1 MVGFFLLKYLS
12 LNAKTIFL
20 KKMKKYFL
28 ILIALISTNLLAKVD
43 HDPYPLSYFALRD
56 IISQVN
62 VSPDGKHLAM
72 MKIATKEGDPVLEI
86 YETNDLSKEPFRVN
100 ADPME
105 IMGYSW
111 IGNDNVLLSLR
122 QKVRDK
128 IEGFNEGV
136 YEGKLAKLDIRKEKI
151 KEFRVLNPRV
161 ENLLPFKP
169 NKVILSFNADS
180 AVNMRLPRQFRPRQ
194 YYELDLKSGRKK
206 LIING
211 KISLATIVFD
221 GHGNPRIGYGF
232 DQKNGEYVYYY
243 RGIKDEKWEEIHRQ
257 SEDSFENF
265 QIQGIDQE
273 AADTLFVVAH
283 NGRDKQA
290 LWTFDTRKK
299 DFGEMVY
306 ARNDVDVIGVRG
318 HSDRWN
324 KPDEVV
330 AVSYATDK
338 PYYEYFDAEEAKLYA
353 LLEKSIPNSH
363 YVQITSRSKDNE
375 AIVAYN
381 SGPQDPGTYYLLQD
395 NKLKEIGSKQPSFE
409 HDQLAEVKYIKYKA
423 RDGKTIPAY
432 ITIPNGEAPF
442 PTIVMPHGGP
452 FVQEVVGYDKWA
464 QLLASRGYLVLQPQ
478 YRGSKGYGLEF
489 YKSAF
494 IKGGQGGKAM
504 QDDKDDGVK
513 YLIEEGLSDKDRV
526 AMFGW
531 SYGGYAALI
540 AASRTPQLYQ
550 CVVAG
555 AAVTDNMLQVN
566 FYRDQMRGAGKIE
579 QENMWMDSLSPIKE
593 VDKVNIPVLLIHGS
607 VDQRVPPRH
616 AKDYLEV
623 IEKAGKPYKYVELE
637 GADHFYNT
645 LFYRHQLKFFKAMID
660 YLKNDCG
667 PEGL

>member
-1 MVGFFLLKYLS
+1 M
-12 LNAKTIFL
+12 
-20 KKMKKYFL
+20 MKIHQF
-28 ILIALISTNLLAKVD
+28 IALFIGLLTGWAVQADSK
-43 HDPYPLSYFALRD
+43 HEPFPLEYFALRD
-56 IISQVN
+56 VISQVN
-62 VSPDGKHLAM
+62 VSPDGKYLAM
-72 MKIATKEGDPVLEI
+72 MKIATKEGNPVLEI
-86 YETNDLSKEPFRVN
+86 YETKDLSKDPFRVN

-105 IMGYSW
+105 IIGYSW
-111 IGNDNVLLSLR
+111 IGSDNILLSLR

-128 IEGFNEGV
+128 IEGFNQGV
-136 YEGKLAKLDIRKEKI
+136 YENKLAKLDVSKEKI
-151 KEFRVLNPRV
+151 KEFRAINPRV

-169 NKVILSFNADS
+169 NKVILSFTDKSGANLK
-180 AVNMRLPRQFRPRQ
+180 LPRQFRPRQ

-232 DQKNGEYVYYY
+232 DLKKGEYVYYY
-243 RGIKDEKWEEIHRQ
+243 RDADESKWNEIHRL
-257 SEDSFENF
+257 SEDSFEGF
-265 QIQGIDQE
+265 QIAGIDQTMP
-273 AADTLFVVAH
+273 DTLFVIAH

-290 LWTFDTRKK
+290 LWTFDTKKK
-299 DFGEMVY
+299 DFGELIY
-306 ARNDVDVIGVRG
+306 ARNDVDVLGVQG
-318 HSDRWN
+318 HSDQWN
-324 KPDEVV
+324 KPDTEV
-330 AVSYATDK
+330 AVVYATDK
-338 PYYEYFDAEEAKLYA
+338 YHFEYFDADEAQLYA
-353 LLEKSIPNSH
+353 LLEKSIPYSH
-363 YVQITSRSKDNE
+363 QVRITSRSKDNE

-381 SGPQDPGTYYLLQD
+381 SGPQDPGTYYLLMD

-409 HDQLAEVKYIKYKA
+409 PEHLSEVKYIKYNA

-432 ITIPNGEAPF
+432 ITIPKGEAPY

-478 YRGSKGYGLEF
+478 YRGSRGYGLDF

-494 IKGGQGGKAM
+494 IEGGQGGKAM

-513 YLIEEGLSDKDRV
+513 YLIQEGMTDKDRV

-566 FYRDQMRGAGKIE
+566 FYRDRMRGAGKIE
-579 QENMWMDSLSPIKE
+579 QENMWVDSLSPIEE
-593 VDKVNIPVLLIHGS
+593 VGKVNVPILLIHGS

-623 IEKAGKPYKYVELE
+623 IEKAGKPHKYVELD

-645 LFYRHQLKFFKAMID
+645 LFYRHQIEFFKAMIE

-667 PEGL
+667 PNGL

>member
-1 MVGFFLLKYLS
+1 MRKSRFLLTVLG
-12 LNAKTIFL
+12 
-20 KKMKKYFL
+20 L
-28 ILIALISTNLLAKVD
+28 ILLASSHAQSKNE
-43 HDPYPLSYFALRD
+43 PYPLEYFALRD

-62 VSPDGKHLAM
+62 VSPDGKRLAM

-105 IMGYSW
+105 IINYSW
-111 IGNDNVLLSLR
+111 IGNKDVLLSLR

-128 IEGFNEGV
+128 IEGFNQGV
-136 YEGKLAKLDIRKEKI
+136 YEGKLAKLDLQKQKI
-151 KEFRVLNPRV
+151 KEFREVNARIV
-161 ENLLPFKP
+161 NLLPFDP

-180 AVNMRLPRQFRPRQ
+180 GSNLKAPTQLRPLQ

-206 LIING
+206 LLING
-211 KISLATIVFD
+211 KLSMGRIIFD
-221 GHGNPRIGYGF
+221 GHGNPRIGLGF
-232 DQKNGEYVYYY
+232 DQNSGESVFYY
-243 RGIKDEKWEEIHRQ
+243 RGLKEDKWHEIQRL
-257 SEDSFENF
+257 SIDSFENF
-265 QIQGIDQE
+265 QIVGIDQAE
-273 AADTLFVVAH
+273 ADTLFVIAH
-283 NGRDKQA
+283 NGKDKQG
-290 LWTFDTRKK
+290 LWTFDARKK
-299 DFGEMVY
+299 QFGELIY
-306 ARNDVDVIGVRG
+306 ARNDVDVTGVLG
-318 HSDRWN
+318 HSDEWN
-324 KPDEVV
+324 KPDSKAAVV
-330 AVSYATDK
+330 YATDK
-338 PYYEYFDAEEAKLYA
+338 YHFEYFDADEAKLYA
-353 LLEKSIPNSH
+353 QLEKSIPYSH
-363 YVQITSRSKDNE
+363 QIQIASRSKNNE
-375 AIVAYN
+375 AIVAFN

-395 NKLKEIGSKQPSFE
+395 GKLKEIGSRQPSFE

-432 ITIPNGEAPF
+432 ITMPKGDAPF

-566 FYRDQMRGAGKIE
+566 FYRDRMRGASKIE
-579 QENMWMDSLSPIKE
+579 QENMWVDSLSPIKE
-593 VDKVNIPVLLIHGS
+593 VDKVNVPVLLIHGS

-616 AKDYLEV
+616 AEDYLKV
-623 IEKAGKPYKYVELE
+623 IEKAGKPYKYVELD
-637 GADHFYNT
+637 GADHFYST
-645 LFYRHQLKFFKAMID
+645 LFYRHQIKFFEAMID

-667 PEGL
+667 PDGL